1 MFVVVFVV
9 IFVIFVIFLNI
20 IKKALLTTNRA
31 FQPISPNFS
40 NSSNVG
46 LKDLRYVS
54 TVPD

>member
-9 IFVIFVIFLNI
+9 VFVIFLNI